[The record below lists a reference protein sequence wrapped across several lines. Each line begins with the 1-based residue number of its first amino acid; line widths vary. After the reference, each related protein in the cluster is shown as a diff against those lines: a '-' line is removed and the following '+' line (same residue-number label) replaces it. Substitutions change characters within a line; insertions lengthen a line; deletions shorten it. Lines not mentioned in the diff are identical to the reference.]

1 MQEAFGENHSM
12 SLINKSFQ
20 NTKILKPVAPP
31 PEKGKKPEP
40 QPRPFVKVMDNLKF
54 ENNEH

>member
-54 ENNEH
+54 ENN